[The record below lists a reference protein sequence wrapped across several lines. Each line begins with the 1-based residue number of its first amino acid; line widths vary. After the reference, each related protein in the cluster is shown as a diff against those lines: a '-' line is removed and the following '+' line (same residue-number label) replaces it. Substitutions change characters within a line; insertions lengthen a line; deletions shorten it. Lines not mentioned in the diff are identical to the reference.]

1 MLVAIVVCLVLL
13 ALVFDFINGFHDA
26 ANSIA
31 TVVSTRVL
39 APVTAVAW
47 AAFWNF
53 ISAAPVLWGVE
64 LKVAATMGKG
74 IVEFGTLRAEG
85 VPMVLTVVFAAL
97 VGAIVWNLLTW
108 WWGLPSSSSH
118 ALAGGLIGATVPALG
133 FSGLI
138 PSGILKIVAFIALSP
153 LIGMFLGSMTM
164 VITAWVV
171 RRNTPARVDRWFRR
185 LQLLSAAIFSYSH
198 GTNDAQKVMGIISVV
213 LYGTVWA
220 DQVTTADV
228 AAKFP
233 VPFWV
238 VLACHAAIGLGTLF
252 GGWRI
257 VKTMGHNLTKLQP
270 IGGFCAET
278 GGGVTILALAHWGI
292 PVSTTH
298 TITGA
303 IVGVGST
310 RGTRAV
316 RWGVA
321 GRILWAWVLT
331 IPASALVAALVF
343 FATNAVVR
351 AVS

>member
-1 MLVAIVVCLVLL
+1 MLVATVVGLIAV

-39 APVTAVAW
+39 SPLLAVAW
-47 AAFWNF
+47 AAFFNF

-74 IVEFGTLRAEG
+74 IIHFDQLKAQGT
-85 VPMVLTVVFAAL
+85 PIVLAVVFSAL

-118 ALAGGLIGATVPALG
+118 ALAGGLIGATLPSLG
-133 FSGLI
+133 PQGLI
-138 PSGILKIVAFIALSP
+138 PSGILKIVAFIVFSP
-153 LIGMFLGSMTM
+153 VIGMVLGATLMTA
-164 VITAWVV
+164 TAWIV
-171 RRNTPARVDRWFRR
+171 RRNTPARVDGWFRR

-198 GTNDAQKVMGIISVV
+198 GTNDAQKVMGVISVI
-213 LYGTVWA
+213 LYGTIWA
-220 DQVTTADV
+220 HKMPGDPG
-228 AAKFP
+228 AKLP
-233 VPFWV
+233 VDFWI
-238 VLACHAAIGLGTLF
+238 VLLCHASIGLGTLF

-257 VKTMGHNLTKLQP
+257 VKTMGHSLTKLQP
-270 IGGFCAET
+270 IGGFSAET
-278 GGGVTILALAHWGI
+278 GGGVTILALAHYGI

-303 IVGVGST
+303 IVGVGAT

-321 GRILWAWVLT
+321 GRIIWAWIFT
-331 IPASALVAALVF
+331 IPASALVAAGVYA
-343 FATNAVVR
+343 ATR
-351 AVS
+351 AIAHLGG